1 MYSQFMMHG
10 QKNIK
15 LCTLYQLF
23 HKYIFPATSDNF
35 PVTFTYV
42 VV

>member
-15 LCTLYQLF
+15 LCTESLLQMEVCIDLYF
-23 HKYIFPATSDNF
+23 KAVH
-35 PVTFTYV
+35 
-42 VV
+42 